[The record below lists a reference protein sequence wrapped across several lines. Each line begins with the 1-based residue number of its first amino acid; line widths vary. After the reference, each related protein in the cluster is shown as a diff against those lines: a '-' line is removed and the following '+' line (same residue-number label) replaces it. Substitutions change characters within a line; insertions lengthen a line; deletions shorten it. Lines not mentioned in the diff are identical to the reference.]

1 MKLYVPGDISDNEV
15 CFYDDEGNNKM
26 SNKQD
31 LENLSNLRENI
42 FKLVDE
48 YNDNAKK
55 LEFQERLALMSS
67 DNEDWYDS
75 GYVSV
80 YDKTGWF
87 PSSVGC

>member
-1 MKLYVPGDISDNEV
+1 MQQEEELKTLSD
-15 CFYDDEGNNKM
+15 
-26 SNKQD
+26 
-31 LENLSNLRENI
+31 LRENI

-48 YNDNAKK
+48 YNESAAK

-67 DNEDWYDS
+67 DNEEWYE

-80 YDKTGWF
+80 HDTTGWF